1 MSSCGKRFQWLVQIG
16 GVERDIRHAVLEN
29 AGTIISFRVGAE
41 HAPYLEPGSQQ
52 LIDRTDLGQLANH
65 RIFIKMMIDGMPS
78 NVFSATT
85 LKPWQARP
93 SD

>member
-1 MSSCGKRFQWLVQIG
+1 MP
-16 GVERDIRHAVLEN
+16 
-29 AGTIISFRVGAE
+29 
-41 HAPYLEPGSQQ
+41 PYLEPGSQQ